1 MFRRILKP
9 LFILPIFLILEY
21 PISYSMSTE
30 DIEDISIESI
40 LNKRTLIFSNI
51 DDLIIENNIELQSLQ
66 ILIES
71 ASFNLSSKISTRY
84 PSIDLSANGLPQ
96 YLYGENFSNN
106 SSDTVSSQY
115 SINPSLNLRWDLID
129 PLRGTEI
136 KLARNNFEIAKN
148 NYEIK
153 KRDLIFEAKSR
164 YHNYQKSYADIQNAE
179 VSLELSLIS
188 LRDAEAKLEAG
199 TGTQFE
205 VLEANA
211 QMSRDKQNLE
221 EKRIIHEINKI
232 ALKEIL
238 NINLD
243 QEFEIEHEQS
253 LIGFWNHS
261 LAQNIQSG
269 IENSFS
275 LKNLNLQNLIKQNQ
289 ADSFLNAN
297 KPTVYISN
305 TFSSSFTWGSTLT
318 TEIDPD
324 AYGSS
329 FNNKISLNFNWPIFS
344 GGQNQNSFTSKEL
357 EAEAEIFAYE
367 NLVNIIEKDISE
379 TYLNLIRYEKNLLT
393 TEQEINAIEES
404 LRLVRLRYETGIST
418 LKDVLVIQKELSSA
432 RSKRINAIHNY
443 NLTLNK
449 LERLTF
455 LFSDENCTKIN
466 SDDTEQIESICDY

>member
-1 MFRRILKP
+1 M
-9 LFILPIFLILEY
+9 
-21 PISYSMSTE
+21 
-30 DIEDISIESI
+30 
-40 LNKRTLIFSNI
+40 
-51 DDLIIENNIELQSLQ
+51 
-66 ILIES
+66 
-71 ASFNLSSKISTRY
+71 
-84 PSIDLSANGLPQ
+84 
-96 YLYGENFSNN
+96 
-106 SSDTVSSQY
+106 
-115 SINPSLNLRWDLID
+115 
-129 PLRGTEI
+129 RGTEI

-221 EKRIIHEINKI
+221 EKKIIHEINKI

-238 NINLD
+238 NIDLD

-261 LAQNIQSG
+261 LAQNIQSA

-357 EAEAEIFAYE
+357 EAEAELFAYE

-379 TYLNLIRYEKNLLT
+379 TYLNLIRYEKNLLA

-455 LFSDENCTKIN
+455 LLSDENCTKIN

>member
-30 DIEDISIESI
+30 DHEDISIESI
-40 LNKRTLIFSNI
+40 LNKRTLIFSDIGN
-51 DDLIIENNIELQSLQ
+51 LIIENNIELQSLQ
-66 ILIES
+66 VLIES

-84 PSIDLSANGLPQ
+84 PTIDLSANGLPQ

-106 SSDTVSSQY
+106 LSDTVSSQY

-164 YHNYQKSYADIQNAE
+164 YHNYQKSYAEIQNAE
-179 VSLELSLIS
+179 DTLELSLIS

-238 NINLD
+238 NIDLD
-243 QEFEIEHEQS
+243 QEFEIEQEQS

-261 LAQNIQSG
+261 LADIIQ
-269 IENSFS
+269 IAMENSFS

-305 TFSSSFTWGSTLT
+305 TFSSTFTWGSTLT
-318 TEIDPD
+318 AEIDPD

-344 GGQNQNSFTSKEL
+344 GGQNQNSFISKEL
-357 EAEAEIFAYE
+357 EAEAEIYAYE

-379 TYLNLIRYEKNLLT
+379 TYLNLIRYEKNLLAL
-393 TEQEINAIEES
+393 EQEINAIEES
-404 LRLVRLRYETGIST
+404 LRLVRLRYEIGIST

-432 RSKRINAIHNY
+432 RSKRINAIYNY

-455 LFSDENCTKIN
+455 LLSDENCTKIN